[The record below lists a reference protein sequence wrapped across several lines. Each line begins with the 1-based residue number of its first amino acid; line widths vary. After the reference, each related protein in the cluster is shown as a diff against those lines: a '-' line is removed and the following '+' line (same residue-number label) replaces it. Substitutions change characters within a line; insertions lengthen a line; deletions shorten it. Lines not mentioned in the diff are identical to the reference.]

1 MERIFLIVY
10 LLVINFVAFI
20 FYAVDKRRARRQQYR
35 ISEATLISLV
45 SLGGGFGAL
54 AGIWLLRHK
63 TRHKKFTIGV
73 PAIMMAQVAFVLW
86 LMADPY

>member
-1 MERIFLIVY
+1 M
-10 LLVINFVAFI
+10 
-20 FYAVDKRRARRQQYR
+20 DKRRARRQQYR

-54 AGIWLLRHK
+54 AGIWLLHHK